1 MKYRAYYQNG
11 GMATFEWEGDPAD
24 VEQLDDLLEAA
35 YQAAPSGLCH
45 RCATNFDISDDT
57 EVYEIRETESDK
69 KVFSEPTWDDRIR
82 ESAANATKL
91 NKKLVAELEEIKAER
106 NRLHRFLVD
115 VGFTV
120 DPDTF
125 AVSR

>member
-1 MKYRAYYQNG
+1 VKYRAFYQNG
-11 GMATFEWEGDPAD
+11 GFATFEWEGDPTD

-35 YQAAPSGLCH
+35 YQAAPTGLCH
-45 RCATNFDISDDT
+45 QCARNYDISDDA
-57 EVYEIRETESDK
+57 EVYEISEEESDK

-115 VGFTV
+115 AGFTV
-120 DPDTF
+120 DLDTY